1 MRRQVVSDHAVIRYL
16 ERAKGIEM
24 DVIRTQIA
32 MICQT
37 GLETGA
43 CGVIADGLEFRIE
56 GGVVVTVQI
65 PSHPDHRTGR
75 VRRRRETDR

>member
-1 MRRQVVSDHAVIRYL
+1 MKRPSVSDHAVIRYL

-24 DVIRTQIA
+24 DVIRAEIA
-32 MICQT
+32 LICKR

-43 CGVIADGLEFRIE
+43 CGVLAGGLEYRIE

-65 PSHPDHRTGR
+65 PSHPNHRTGR
-75 VRRRRETDR
+75 VRRRREADT